1 MNQVPVVHDV
11 DDDNIIGEDNN
22 VGIMKANS
30 SIPVDTHTHT
40 YSHRYVLLT
49 CTHVLMCTH
58 SQHERTFLISVV
70 LILCMHVVV
79 IL

>member
-1 MNQVPVVHDV
+1 MNQVPVVHDDD

-40 YSHRYVLLT
+40 YSHRHVLLT
-49 CTHVLMCTH
+49 CMNAKY
-58 SQHERTFLISVV
+58 F
-70 LILCMHVVV
+70 
-79 IL
+79 